1 MRVKF
6 KCSLFGKTLCLW
18 HLLYFL
24 FLFIYFFFSVFF
36 IVSMNCTRYS
46 IAAYFELFGS
56 KWRNVRFRSELN
68 WNENLTFLIHFN
80 PMFHFYTPWK
90 RQKTKG
96 YLTFS
101 GGMKM
106 ECFSRK
112 ILLVLFQLNDTP
124 FTETDKRRKI
134 RARMREIRNAKI
146 GNTYF
151 KKC

>member
-18 HLLYFL
+18 HRLYFL
-24 FLFIYFFFSVFF
+24 FLFLSYFFSVFF
-36 IVSMNCTRYS
+36 ILSMNCTRYS

-101 GGMKM
+101 GGMKNGTLGDNM
-106 ECFSRK
+106 FVFHGKFCLFYFSSMTHH
-112 ILLVLFQLNDTP
+112 LLKLIN
-124 FTETDKRRKI
+124 EEK
-134 RARMREIRNAKI
+134 
-146 GNTYF
+146 
-151 KKC
+151 